1 MGQVMNSLVIGLI
14 FLSQTVN
21 EQALERC
28 AHAVQLT
35 SQWVKENSSLSA
47 TKVECKAAAC
57 DLVVTIDSIKNE
69 HMGWQFRFDYS
80 GKMVGRVTP
89 HEVWEDPEYGKK
101 IQLELDKNG
110 RPGDAEFRVTEGLI
124 DCFQPRS

>member
-1 MGQVMNSLVIGLI
+1 MNSLVIGLI

-21 EQALERC
+21 ERALEQC

-47 TKVECKAAAC
+47 IKVECKVAAC

-80 GKMVGRVTP
+80 GKMVARLTP
-89 HEVWEDPEYGKK
+89 HEVWEDPEYGKNFS
-101 IQLELDKNG
+101 LNWTGTD
-110 RPGDAEFRVTEGLI
+110 PGDTQFRLTEGLT